1 MQPSTPIADWLESIE
16 NGFGGRFGDI
26 FVKEV
31 RAVFD
36 YPSFFLL
43 MLCTGLTRTGVRR
56 DTQSVVRQKM
66 FRKKS

>member
-1 MQPSTPIADWLESIE
+1 VGQQNLLGFGRGEQQSNLAGAMQPSTPIADWLESIE

-36 YPSFFLL
+36 YHPLFFFSCCAL
-43 MLCTGLTRTGVRR
+43 V
-56 DTQSVVRQKM
+56 
-66 FRKKS
+66 